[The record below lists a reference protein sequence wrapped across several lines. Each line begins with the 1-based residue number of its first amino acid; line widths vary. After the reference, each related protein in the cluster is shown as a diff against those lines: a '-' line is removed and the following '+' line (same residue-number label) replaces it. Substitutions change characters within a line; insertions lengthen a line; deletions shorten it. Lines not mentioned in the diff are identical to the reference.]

1 MALES
6 FADVPLLRG
15 VVFGLLGVGIWV
27 VGLLFFDWLWRYF
40 RGEDDP
46 DDERG

>member
-15 VVFGLLGVGIWV
+15 VLFGLIGVGIWV
-27 VGLLFFDWLWRYF
+27 GGLVFFNWVWQYYRD
-40 RGEDDP
+40 GD
-46 DDERG
+46 GSGQG